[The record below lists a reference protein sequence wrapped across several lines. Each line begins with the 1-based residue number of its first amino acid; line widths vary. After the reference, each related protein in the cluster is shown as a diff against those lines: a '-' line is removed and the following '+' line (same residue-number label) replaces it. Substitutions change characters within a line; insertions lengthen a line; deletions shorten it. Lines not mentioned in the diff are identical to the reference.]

1 MNGRPLAITW
11 ADEHIPVI
19 LETWQLGSQ
28 TGNAIAQV
36 LFGDYNPAGKLPMTF
51 PRSVGQEP
59 LYYNHYSTGRPGPID
74 LVFWSHYSDES
85 YKPLYPFGYGLSY
98 TNFDYSNFKIDDS
111 NQAAVTIS
119 VTVKNTGKFT
129 GEEVTQLYIH
139 DKIASVVRPV
149 KELKGFEKFK
159 LAAGESKTI
168 IFTLTDKEL
177 GFYNNDGE
185 FIVEPGEFEVMVGTN
200 SQIGL
205 SGTFIKK

>member
-1 MNGRPLAITW
+1 
-11 ADEHIPVI
+11 
-19 LETWQLGSQ
+19 
-28 TGNAIAQV
+28 
-36 LFGDYNPAGKLPMTF
+36 MTF

-74 LVFWSHYSDES
+74 LVFWSHYTDES

-98 TNFDYSNFKIDDS
+98 TKFDYSDFKIDNS
-111 NQAAVTIS
+111 NLAAITVS
-119 VTVKNTGKFT
+119 VMVKNTGKFA

-149 KELKGFEKFK
+149 KELKGFQKFR
-159 LAAGESKTI
+159 LNAGESKSIT
-168 IFTLTDKEL
+168 FTLTDKEL

-185 FIVEPGEFEVMVGTN
+185 YIVEPGEFEVMVGTN
-200 SQIGL
+200 SQTGL